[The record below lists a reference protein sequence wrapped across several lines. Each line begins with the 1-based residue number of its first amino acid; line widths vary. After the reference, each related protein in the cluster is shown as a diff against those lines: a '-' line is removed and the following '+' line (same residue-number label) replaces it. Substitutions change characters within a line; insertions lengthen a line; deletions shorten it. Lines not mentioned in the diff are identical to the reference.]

1 MAGNSG
7 PGMFFGPG
15 KEPGNDG
22 QRIIFVLV
30 NRLSEF
36 LTTKREVNR
45 TVNEFRFL
53 LRKRVEQRLNGQRL
67 REEANRGKKEEDS
80 KK

>member
-1 MAGNSG
+1 
-7 PGMFFGPG
+7 MFFGPG

-36 LTTKREVNR
+36 LTTKRDINR

-53 LRKRVEQRLNGQRL
+53 LRKRVNQRLNGQRI
-67 REEANRGKKEEDS
+67 RAEAKKEKDAGS
-80 KK
+80 VQ

>member
-1 MAGNSG
+1 
-7 PGMFFGPG
+7 MFFGPG

-53 LRKRVEQRLNGQRL
+53 LRKRVEQRKNGL
-67 REEANRGKKEEDS
+67 RIRAEGKRDKGA
-80 KK
+80 